1 MRLWRL
7 SSLRRA
13 NDFDG
18 GYGLSNNGRWN
29 SQGRPVTY
37 CATVPSLAALE
48 KRVHV
53 TDASLLPP
61 QVMVEYDAPD
71 DLPARTLAMDEL
83 PADWTVRETTTQN
96 RGDEWLATR
105 ECAGAQCADQS
116 SARGQFPHQ
125 DRGCHALHAR
135 PAAVQTVDHPKALK
149 SRNSAPF
156 SPQFPFTLPCIN
168 PFAAPLR
175 HG

>member
-96 RGDEWLATR
+96 RGDEWLDGRAEALLFVPSVIVPLANAPERNVLINHRHGASSRIRIVAAT
-105 ECAGAQCADQS
+105 
-116 SARGQFPHQ
+116 
-125 DRGCHALHAR
+125 
-135 PAAVQTVDHPKALK
+135 
-149 SRNSAPF
+149 
-156 SPQFPFTLPCIN
+156 PFTLDPRLFK
-168 PFAAPLR
+168 P
-175 HG
+175 